1 MPGQNEPETGF
12 SSRLL
17 ERLSNAY
24 SVVALT
30 GAGVS
35 AASGV
40 PTFRGKDGLWN
51 KFDPR
56 ELASVEAF
64 MKNPEL
70 VWEWYNWR
78 RQLIQKVKP
87 NLAHYALVDL
97 ERIVPEFHLI
107 TQNVDNLHRLAGSK
121 NVIELHGNILRNRC
135 LACNKP
141 FQGEIPEKGALPRC
155 PHCGGLIRPDVVWFG
170 EVLPVEALEKAQE
183 VAAEAEIFLAIGTS
197 ATVEPAASLPYL
209 AKGNGA
215 LLVEINPEETPLSSV
230 ADEVIREAAD
240 QALPRLIMALDR
252 LRAKGM

>member
-1 MPGQNEPETGF
+1 MAEADQRFGGF
-12 SSRLL
+12 SQRLL
-17 ERLSNAY
+17 ERLNQAY
-24 SVVALT
+24 NVVALT

-51 KFDPR
+51 KFDPK
-56 ELASVEAF
+56 ELASVDAF

-70 VWEWYNWR
+70 VWEWYTWR

-97 ERIVPEFHLI
+97 ERFVPDFYLI
-107 TQNVDNLHRLAGSK
+107 TQNVDNLHRLAGSRQ
-121 NVIELHGNILRNRC
+121 VIELHGNILRNKC
-135 LACNKP
+135 LECNRP
-141 FQGEIPEKGALPRC
+141 YQGDIPEQGELPRC

-170 EVLPVEALEKAQE
+170 ELLPVEALEKAQQL
-183 VAAEAEIFLAIGTS
+183 AAEAEIFLAIGTS

-215 LLVEINPEETPLSSV
+215 LLVEVNPEETPLSSV
-230 ADEVIREAAD
+230 ADEVIREPAD
-240 QALPRLIMALDR
+240 RALPRLVMALDR
-252 LRAKGM
+252 LRANKS